1 MTVKI
6 WTHMLDCLLHF
17 LALPGHPAAGAWSM
31 VSMHRP
37 GRLARRPMLDATCN
51 ISCTRLTASQ
61 PAHTWRICSAGM
73 CYLGCAVSGR
83 EPTVVKVHAAGH
95 DPLDRVKHKE
105 FFAQEALKLVLRC
118 I

>member
-1 MTVKI
+1 MTAPHK
-6 WTHMLDCLLHF
+6 
-17 LALPGHPAAGAWSM
+17 
-31 VSMHRP
+31 
-37 GRLARRPMLDATCN
+37 RLIPL
-51 ISCTRLTASQ
+51 IL
-61 PAHTWRICSAGM
+61 WFAGM

-83 EPTVVKVHAAGH
+83 EPTVVKVHADGH